1 MPAASPA
8 PPKEPLCRRAASAGT
23 PKKPIAHHGACLP
36 CIRRAAPAPRPTAR
50 HQSPQL
56 GWCLPARAPADA
68 PVRSAAATAS
78 ALRTSPKN
86 PQKPAAHHGASV
98 RCASTHSACSTVS
111 RTTPSA
117 RSSAGAPPPG
127 APAAARTRSAAAAAS
142 AGGRLS
148 SAAASDSS
156 RRCAA
161 GRGVNGAN
169 AAASVWQSARK
180 RRAPCSAGRS

>member
-1 MPAASPA
+1 MYGNQGSLLRTTHALFNITSASLRA
-8 PPKEPLCRRAASAGT
+8 PNTQHAVCTRLAQNNSSDPSSRCLSLH
-23 PKKPIAHHGACLP
+23 AHHAERPAMPRTLNP
-36 CIRRAAPAPRPTAR
+36 VPRA
-50 HQSPQL
+50 SY
-56 GWCLPARAPADA
+56 
-68 PVRSAAATAS
+68 SAY
-78 ALRTSPKN
+78 
-86 PQKPAAHHGASV
+86 GASR

-180 RRAPCSAGRS
+180 RRALCCAGRS